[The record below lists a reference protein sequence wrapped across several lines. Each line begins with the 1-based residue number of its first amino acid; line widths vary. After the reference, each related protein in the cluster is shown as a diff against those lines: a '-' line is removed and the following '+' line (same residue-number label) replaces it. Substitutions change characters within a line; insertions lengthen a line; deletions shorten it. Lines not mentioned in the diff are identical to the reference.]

1 MLLSNWYHP
10 PRGEHLWIDR
20 EECPRRWEGQG
31 RPYTMGRRGTMY
43 PALSSVHTN
52 TLNFVHILI
61 QAFFVFLLNFFG
73 FIFCI
78 FGTFASCNI
87 ELYIYI
93 KWLKQRKLTLSHI
106 DLNPIS
112 INRTFLRALQ
122 KGGKGSYCSPL
133 YRLLYLTA
141 VWLWA
146 LRKPR
151 GGEREVIDVAV
162 KDSRYV

>member
-1 MLLSNWYHP
+1 MILSNWYHP
-10 PRGEHLWIDR
+10 PRAEYLWIDR
-20 EECPRRWEGQG
+20 EEYPRRWEGQG
-31 RPYTMGRRGTMY
+31 QPYTMGTRGTMY

-61 QAFFVFLLNFFG
+61 QAFFVFLRNLFW
-73 FIFCI
+73 
-78 FGTFASCNI
+78 
-87 ELYIYI
+87 IYLLHFWHFRLMQHWALHLL
-93 KWLKQRKLTLSHI
+93 WLKQRKLTLSHI